1 MDYNY
6 SQDYLIATAFE
17 KELTNNIL
25 CSIIE
30 ENDEKKKIIIEYMER
45 RIKEIK
51 ERYKWDIGFG
61 IVGLSIN

>member
-6 SQDYLIATAFE
+6 SQDYLIAVAFE
-17 KELTNNIL
+17 KELTNNLL

-30 ENDEKKKIIIEYMER
+30 ENDEKKKVIIEYMER

-51 ERYKWDIGFG
+51 ERYK
-61 IVGLSIN
+61 